1 MYAKNFR
8 REVNTQVKERKIS
21 MENKKTTELMSRKST
36 LKSKL
41 MAAVSMLLVS
51 AIMVSVT
58 TYAWF
63 ILSTAPEVKGISTT
77 VGSNG
82 ALEMALVD
90 YETSADKDLKAVL
103 NSIPTAVG
111 SSSAKASLKEA
122 NKTWGNLVDLSDNY
136 YGLTSDDMT
145 LYPAALNMD
154 TSNGKKIG
162 DMNAM
167 LKYAAYGT
175 DGRVAELKGDT
186 FAAKYASGTTGT
198 FQGYDGYGVRAIGTG
213 DKADPIAAGLAAAK
227 RNYNNAV
234 AAVKSIAENSLNN
247 HGQKMAAMAV
257 KSKASDNATYTND
270 DIQIIKDAKAALV
283 SSAEQIKLA
292 IQHAYNAYMLST
304 AGTAAELEDLNVIK
318 ANLTGKTGMES
329 VLALIDK
336 YNALIDTLS
345 KISVPTAPTGTDGKY
360 TWSDI
365 QSSINAL
372 MDSATLRIN
381 STVLAN
387 SNIKEAAKAY
397 LDGTAT
403 PEQKELID
411 GLMDKP
417 KITVAKG
424 VYCDIANFVGEYVSV
439 EFDLAILGNIGARD
453 ATITIA
459 VSDTTAGVTPYFT
472 AANTEVT
479 NLTAPG
485 GEDKQEKDVLTTAYG
500 YVVDLAFRTN
510 ASNAKLMLA
519 KPNTERVKGASD
531 LQGGG
536 ATFTVPDGTTAT
548 NVSKLAD
555 ALRVVFIDTAD
566 KTILGVAA
574 MNKTPTETGG
584 NTYALHMYSYT
595 IEADGT
601 VKLGAQKTTAGE
613 DGQPK
618 ADDFIADLTGD
629 TPKAISALVYIDGG
643 AVAYA
648 MDKVTG
654 SLNLQFCTDAE
665 LHPMVYKNYATT
677 PLTLDPTAVTAQVGQ
692 AEAVKVPTVTMNG
705 KKITSGVTWKAEDG
719 KTGVATV
726 NENTGVVTPVGQGEV
741 TITATYTDNSGTH
754 TGSYKL
760 TVTTQGG

>member
-63 ILSTAPEVKGISTT
+63 ILSTAPEVKGMSTT

-90 YETSADKDLKAVL
+90 YEAGKDLNAVL

-304 AGTAAELEDLNVIK
+304 AGTAAEGVELTEISNKLNSVHSMK
-318 ANLTGKTGMES
+318 S

-345 KISVPTAPTGTDGKY
+345 KISVPTAPTGTY

-372 MDSATLRIN
+372 MDSATLKIN
-381 STVLAN
+381 STTLAN

-397 LDGTAT
+397 LAGNPN
-403 PEQKELID
+403 PEQKALIE

-439 EFDLAILGNIGARD
+439 EFDLAILGKIGASD

-459 VSDTTAGVTPYFT
+459 VSDTTAGATPYFT

-485 GEDKQEKDVLTTAYG
+485 GDKQEKDVLTTAYG

-519 KPNTERVKGASD
+519 KPNTERVKDASD

-601 VKLGAQKTTAGE
+601 VKLGEQKTTTGE
-613 DGQPK
+613 DGQAK
-618 ADDFIADLTGD
+618 ANDFIADLTGD

-677 PLTLDPTAVTAQVGQ
+677 PLTIDANVVKTVAVGG
-692 AEAVKVPTVTMNG
+692 EAALPKVSMNG
-705 KKITSGVTWKAEDG
+705 SEVTNVTWASSDVETATIVDNKVRG
-719 KTGVATV
+719 VKT
-726 NENTGVVTPVGQGEV
+726 GEV
-741 TITATYTDNSGTH
+741 TITATYRDNSGTH
-754 TGSYKL
+754 TGSYTLK
-760 TVTTQGG
+760 VS

>member
-63 ILSTAPEVKGISTT
+63 ILSTAPEVKGMSTT

-304 AGTAAELEDLNVIK
+304 AGTAAELEDLGVIR

-329 VLALIDK
+329 VLALIGK
-336 YNALIDTLS
+336 YETLVGTLNN
-345 KISVPTAPTGTDGKY
+345 IAVPQTNETGSY

-365 QSSINAL
+365 ETSINAL
-372 MDSATLRIN
+372 MDSATLKIN

-387 SNIKEAAKAY
+387 SKIKEAAKAY

-411 GLMDKP
+411 GLMEKP

-459 VSDTTAGVTPYFT
+459 VSDTTTGATPYFT

-485 GEDKQEKDVLTTAYG
+485 GGDKQEKDVLTTAYG

-519 KPNTERVKGASD
+519 KPNTERVKDASD

-536 ATFTVPDGTTAT
+536 ATFTVPDGTTAA

-601 VKLGAQKTTAGE
+601 VKLGEQKTTAGE

-677 PLTLDPTAVTAQVGQ
+677 PLTIDAN
-692 AEAVKVPTVTMNG
+692 AVKTVAAGGEAALPKVSMNG
-705 KKITSGVTWKAEDG
+705 SEVTNVTWASSDIETATIVDNNKV
-719 KTGVATV
+719 KGVKP
-726 NENTGVVTPVGQGEV
+726 GDV
-741 TITATYTDNSGTH
+741 TITATYRDNSGVH
-754 TGSYKL
+754 TGSYTLK
-760 TVTTQGG
+760 VS

>member
-1 MYAKNFR
+1 
-8 REVNTQVKERKIS
+8 

-63 ILSTAPEVKGISTT
+63 ILSTAPEVKGMSTT

-90 YETSADKDLKAVL
+90 YAGDLNDILTNQIKT
-103 NSIPTAVG
+103 NVG
-111 SSSAKASLKEA
+111 DSSAAA
-122 NKTWGNLVDLSDNY
+122 NKKVEESNRTWGNLVDLSGKY
-136 YGLTSDDMT
+136 YGLSDGKMM
-145 LYPAALNMD
+145 LYPSALNMD
-154 TSNGKKIG
+154 ASNNNKIG

-186 FAAKYASGTTGT
+186 FATKYDSGTTGT

-234 AAVKSIAENSLNN
+234 AAVKSNAEDSLNN

-257 KSKASDNATYTND
+257 RSKMLENETYTEAEV
-270 DIQIIKDAKAALV
+270 QIIRDAKTALV
-283 SSAEQIKLA
+283 SSADQIKLA
-292 IQHAYNAYMLST
+292 IQEAYNAYMLST
-304 AGTAAELEDLNVIK
+304 TGKAAAGEDIDKIITA
-318 ANLTGKTGMES
+318 LTGVDKMKS

-336 YNALIDTLS
+336 YNALIDTLN

-360 TWSDI
+360 TWPEI

-372 MDSATLRIN
+372 MDSATLKIN
-381 STVLAN
+381 GKDLSSSDDLRA
-387 SNIKEAAKAY
+387 AAKAF
-397 LDGTAT
+397 LDNKAT
-403 PEQKELID
+403 PEQEKMIED
-411 GLMDKP
+411 LMNAP
-417 KITVAKG
+417 AITVAKG
-424 VYCDIANFVGEYVSV
+424 AYCEVANFVGAYTSV
-439 EFDLAILGNIGARD
+439 KFDMQIRGNILKASN

-459 VSDTTAGVTPYFT
+459 VSNTTAGATPYFT
-472 AANTEVT
+472 AATTEVT

-485 GEDKQEKDVLTTAYG
+485 GEKLEKDVLTTAYG

-519 KPNTERVKGASD
+519 KPDTQRVDGATD

-536 ATFTVPDGTTAT
+536 ATFTVTDGTDAA
-548 NVSKLAD
+548 KLAD

-601 VKLGAQKTTAGE
+601 VKLGLQKTTTGE
-613 DGQPK
+613 DGQSN
-618 ADDFIADLTGD
+618 ANDFIADLTGD

-643 AVAYA
+643 AVDYA
-648 MDKVTG
+648 MDEVGGTM
-654 SLNLQFCTDAE
+654 NLQFCTDQT
-665 LHPMVYKNYATT
+665 LTPMSYKNYATT
-677 PLTLDPTAVTAQVGQ
+677 PLTIDANVVKTVAVGG
-692 AEAVKVPTVTMNG
+692 EAALPKVSMNG
-705 KKITSGVTWKAEDG
+705 SEVTNVAWASSDAETATIVNNKVKGVKPGD
-719 KTGVATV
+719 
-726 NENTGVVTPVGQGEV
+726 V
-741 TITATYTDNSGTH
+741 TITATYRDNSGVH
-754 TGSYKL
+754 TGSYTL
-760 TVTTQGG
+760 TVTNGG

>member
-1 MYAKNFR
+1 
-8 REVNTQVKERKIS
+8 

-63 ILSTAPEVKGISTT
+63 ILSTAPEVKGMSTT

-90 YETSADKDLKAVL
+90 YAGDLNEILNNQIKTGVGDSNAVAGKAVEES
-103 NSIPTAVG
+103 NR
-111 SSSAKASLKEA
+111 
-122 NKTWGNLVDLSDNY
+122 TWGNLVDLSGGY
-136 YGLTSDDMT
+136 YGLSDGKMV
-145 LYPAALNMD
+145 LYPSALNLD
-154 TSNGKKIG
+154 GSNKAKIG
-162 DMNAM
+162 SMDAM

-186 FAAKYASGTTGT
+186 FATKFDSTTNN
-198 FQGYDGYGVRAIGTG
+198 FQGYNGYGVRAIGTG
-213 DKADPIAAGLAAAK
+213 DKADPVAAGLAAAK

-234 AAVKSIAENSLNN
+234 AAVKSNAEASLNN

-257 KSKASDNATYTND
+257 RSKMLENETYTEAEV
-270 DIQIIKDAKAALV
+270 QIIRDAKTALV
-283 SSAEQIKLA
+283 SSADQIKLA
-292 IQHAYNAYMLST
+292 IQEAYNAYMLST
-304 AGTAAELEDLNVIK
+304 
-318 ANLTGKTGMES
+318 TGKAAAGVDIDKIKTALNNVDKMKS

-336 YNALIDTLS
+336 YNALIDTLN

-360 TWSDI
+360 TWPEI

-372 MDSATLRIN
+372 MDSATLKIN
-381 STVLAN
+381 GKDLSSSDDLKA
-387 SNIKEAAKAY
+387 AAKAF
-397 LDGTAT
+397 LDNKAT
-403 PEQKELID
+403 PQQEKMIED
-411 GLMDKP
+411 LMNAP
-417 KITVAKG
+417 AITVAKG
-424 VYCDIANFVGEYVSV
+424 AYCEVANFVGAYTSV
-439 EFDLAILGNIGARD
+439 KFDMQIRGNILKASN

-459 VSDTTAGVTPYFT
+459 VSNTTAGATPYFT
-472 AANTEVT
+472 AATTEVT

-485 GEDKQEKDVLTTAYG
+485 GEKLEKDVLTTAYG

-519 KPNTERVKGASD
+519 KPDTQRVDGATD

-536 ATFTVPDGTTAT
+536 ATFTVPDGTTAA

-574 MNKTPTETGG
+574 MDKTPTKEGG
-584 NTYALHMYSYT
+584 NTYALHMHKYEIT
-595 IEADGT
+595 TDGT
-601 VKLGAQKTTAGE
+601 VTLQEQKMTTPTAAGE
-613 DGQPK
+613 QPK

-648 MDKVTG
+648 MDEVSG
-654 SLNLQFCTDAE
+654 SLNLQFCTDQT
-665 LHPMVYKNYATT
+665 LTPMSYKNYATT
-677 PLTLDPTAVTAQVGQ
+677 PLKIADD
-692 AEAVKVPTVTMNG
+692 AVKTVTVGGEAALPKVTMNG
-705 KKITSGVTWKAEDG
+705 SEVANVTWASSDAETATIVDN
-719 KTGVATV
+719 KVKGVKP
-726 NENTGVVTPVGQGEV
+726 GDV
-741 TITATYTDNSGTH
+741 TITATYRDNSGTH
-754 TGSYKL
+754 TGSYTLK
-760 TVTTQGG
+760 VS